1 MAGNR
6 VRQVLVAV
14 VATATLTGGLV
25 ALDASAAAAASITS
39 AGPLTQVG
47 VGTTLNCSA
56 NHVGDSAG
64 EFFGGTSCGTFTIVD
79 GVLYGPFL
87 GTAYTPVSQTGPTGA
102 GTAGDPYKIVTV
114 VDAGTTGIRIT
125 QTDTYTTGLESFRT
139 DVALAN
145 TSGATR
151 TVRVYRAADCYL
163 QDSDSGY
170 GALDTGTG
178 AVACT
183 TGLAPGAR
191 IEQWFPITAGSH
203 AFESF
208 YGTVYNRITSQ
219 LAFDDTCGCTTLQ
232 DNGAGLSWDATVT
245 AGTTKTFS
253 SLITFSPLGILPL
266 SMSIAPDA
274 ASVPASTNAGYTIGV
289 HNPNPGA
296 VVLASLSDVLPA
308 SFTYVPG
315 STTGLTSAN
324 PTVGSGNTLIWAGP
338 LSVPGGGD
346 ASLHFSANVGAT
358 TGTFTSS
365 ASATNSGGYTIVPT
379 GPDGAVT
386 VTGSTGALTATLA
399 PVSST
404 ATVGAL
410 QSVVVTANR
419 GVVPQPGLEVQ
430 YDVISGPNAG
440 ALGTGTTDA
449 AGQVEFQLSSSATG
463 TDVLRATVTD
473 GATSVDSN
481 TASITWT
488 PAPPF
493 LLTLNGFPSPPTIT
507 VGNTGNVRFTIHNG
521 GTTAVTGVYADLV
534 VAPGATGV
542 QATVSPGACSSFL
555 AAHAVCLVGTLPA
568 GGTATIDVLVRAEAA
583 SLGHTIDVDLAAHA
597 TGSSTAGADTGPTVV
612 AASPNRVI
620 GFVPP
625 GGTIA
630 TATTATAA
638 NPTIAAFKMPSTSNG
653 APITLRLETTGLPTF
668 CGGQPCDGK
677 IIFLSTFAGVDN
689 PRAPARLHLT
699 WDKTIAGRGT
709 RSRIY
714 IQKGG
719 GAITTIPNCDRTD
732 KHIAVPSPCI
742 HKKELLDSGDV
753 RFEILLLSG
762 DPRFA
767 RR

>member
-1 MAGNR
+1 MAGKR
-6 VRQVLVAV
+6 VRKMLVAV
-14 VATATLTGGLV
+14 VATATVTGALV
-25 ALDASAAAAASITS
+25 AFNATAAAAASITS
-39 AGPLTQVG
+39 PGPLTQVG

-64 EFFGGTSCGTFTIVD
+64 EFYGGTSCGTFTIVD

-87 GTAYTPVSQTGPTGA
+87 GTGYTPVSQTGPTGA
-102 GTAGDPYKIVTV
+102 GTEGDPYTIVTV
-114 VDAGTTGIRIT
+114 VDAGATGVRIT

-183 TGLAPGAR
+183 TGVEPGAR

-208 YGTVYNRITSQ
+208 YSTVYSRITSQ
-219 LAFDDTCGCTTLQ
+219 LPFDDTCGCATLQ
-232 DNGAGLSWDATVT
+232 DNGAGLSWDATVN
-245 AGTTKTFS
+245 AGATKTFS

-266 SMSIAPDA
+266 SMSITPDA

-315 STTGLTSAN
+315 STTGLTSAD
-324 PTVGSGNTLIWAGP
+324 PTIGGGNTLTWAGP

-346 ASLHFSANVGAT
+346 ASLHFSANVGST

-365 ASATNSGGYTIVPT
+365 ASATNSSGYTIVPT

-386 VTGSTGALTATLA
+386 VTGSTGELTATLA
-399 PVSST
+399 PASQSGPVGSSQ
-404 ATVGAL
+404 TVT
-410 QSVVVTANR
+410 VTAAR
-419 GVVPQPGLEVQ
+419 GAVAESGLGVSFS
-430 YDVISGPNAG
+430 VLSGPNAG
-440 ALGTGTTDA
+440 ATGSGTTDA
-449 AGQVEFQLSSSATG
+449 AGHASFTSTSSATG
-463 TDVLRATVTD
+463 TDVVQATVTD
-473 GATSVDSN
+473 GPTSVDSN

-488 PAPPF
+488 EAPPTG
-493 LLTLNGFPSPPTIT
+493 LSVSGTATPTTIT
-507 VGNTGNVRFTIHNG
+507 AGSTGLVQFTIHNG
-521 GTTAVTGVYADLV
+521 GEDAATGVYTDV
-534 VAPGATGV
+534 TVGEGATGV
-542 QATVSPGACSSFL
+542 SATSEPGGCSSFSGSG
-555 AAHAVCLVGTLPA
+555 AICLIGTIPA
-568 GGTATIDVLVRAEAA
+568 GGSATVDVLAA
-583 SLGHTIDVDLAAHA
+583 AGAANVGGTLGVTVTAHA
-597 TGSSTAGADTGPTVV
+597 TGSGPASGEAGPTVV
-612 AASPNRVI
+612 AASPNRAT

-638 NPTIAAFKMPSTSNG
+638 NPTIGSFRMPASSSG

-719 GAITTIPNCDRTD
+719 GTITTIPNCDRTD
-732 KHIAVPSPCI
+732 KHIAIPSPCI
-742 HKKELLDSGDV
+742 HKKQLLDSGDV